1 MMRFFVLLMLSLSLV
16 ACRGGKKKVHTPK
29 VPKGDAEITN
39 TYWRLYEMNGKQ
51 IQTPADARDVFIR
64 LNRKRS
70 ELEGF
75 AGCNNI
81 GGTHAEGRHG
91 VIKFEPFSTLMAC
104 EDRMET
110 EQYVLK
116 ALVRANRYVINDK
129 FLLLY
134 DENMLLATFEAKYY
148 K

>member
-29 VPKGDAEITN
+29 VPKGDAEITD
-39 TYWRLYEMNGKQ
+39 TYWRLYEMDGKL

-64 LNRKRS
+64 MNHKKS
-70 ELEGF
+70 TLEGF

-91 VIKFEPFSTLMAC
+91 AIKFEPFSTLMAC
-104 EDRMET
+104 EERMAT

-134 DENMLLATFEAKYY
+134 DENILLATFEARYY

>member
-16 ACRGGKKKVHTPK
+16 ACRGGKKKMHTPK

-39 TYWRLYEMNGKQ
+39 TYWRLYEMDGKQ

-70 ELEGF
+70 TLEGF
-75 AGCNNI
+75 AGCNMI
-81 GGTHAEGRHG
+81 SGTHSEGRHG
-91 VIKFEPFSTLMAC
+91 TIKFEPFSTLAIC
-104 EDRMET
+104 EDRVEI

-116 ALVRANRYVINDK
+116 ALLKANRYVINEK

-134 DENMLLATFEAKYY
+134 NENMLLATFEAKYY